1 MIKVKALIKKLEMIN
16 SNVSNT
22 NVQTFPNL
30 EQFVIEHELQ
40 VEDDII
46 ENIKR
51 HCQMFKK
58 TFEEYFK
65 EDYSEF
71 YWIRNSFVLEVIP
84 GTLTNFKKEYLIE
97 LSCDKGLKIEF
108 IKLELDE
115 FWIKN

>member
-1 MIKVKALIKKLEMIN
+1 MIKIKALIKKLEMIN

-22 NVQTFPNL
+22 NLQTFPNL
-30 EQFVIEHELQ
+30 KQFVIEHELQ

-58 TFEEYFK
+58 TF
-65 EDYSEF
+65 SEF
-71 YWIRNSFVLEVIP
+71 FWIKNSFILEVIP
-84 GTLTNFKKEYLIE
+84 GTLTNFEKEYLIE
-97 LSCDKGLKIEF
+97 LSCRRGLKHEF